1 MFIRPHKRFKNGK
14 WHTYYSVVENRRCTN
29 GQHVQRQVLYLGE
42 ISAVQEDEWQQ
53 ALDKFNP
60 TCQRD
65 PTLDLF
71 ASPRTLSTAKV
82 RTLSLG
88 SANFS
93 GVVRKPIP
101 WGAGILP
108 ISVNLIFVS
117 YVFVVYQPMREL
129 WRTIG
134 GTSGVVLSSARWRDK
149 VHDARITFRASGSG
163 GACSGYPQGEKDSA
177 SSCNRST
184 SMATSNL
191 PASHALALES

>member
-42 ISAVQEDEWQQ
+42 ISSSQEDAWQQ

-65 PTLDLF
+65 ETLDLF

-82 RTLSLG
+82 RTLSLS

-108 ISVNLIFVS
+108 ALRHVG
-117 YVFVVYQPMREL
+117 R
-129 WRTIG
+129 
-134 GTSGVVLSSARWRDK
+134 
-149 VHDARITFRASGSG
+149 DARPPSFKRVGRHLAIRRIYWQTHR
-163 GACSGYPQGEKDSA
+163 QGD
-177 SSCNRST
+177 C
-184 SMATSNL
+184 M
-191 PASHALALES
+191 